1 MTGDNTALNFEQSY
15 SQDAKEG
22 IVMEKMNEDFL
33 QSVTDVLKKRGKMQK
48 QLLIYQW
55 FMHILKQVD

>member
-22 IVMEKMNEDFL
+22 IVIEKMNEDFL

-48 QLLIYQW
+48 QLLICQW
-55 FMHILKQVD
+55 SMHILKQVD

>member
-22 IVMEKMNEDFL
+22 IVMEKMKEEFL
-33 QSVTDVLKKRGKMQK
+33 QSVTDVMKKRRKMQK

>member
-48 QLLIYQW
+48 QLLICQW